1 MSTVASTSWPKLMSA
16 PPVGTAPT
24 VVELRDGR
32 RVSIRPI
39 RPDDRKELQDAFV
52 RLSSEA
58 RYTRFMSA
66 VKNLPPGAL
75 ERAVHPVAGREFAL
89 VAIAGEGADE
99 DIVGGARYFVE
110 SDNVTCEFAITL
122 ADDWHRVGLASRLM
136 KELIKAARAQGINRM
151 EGFVLASNEPML
163 NLARRL
169 GFHVTSSSE
178 GPTVKLVWLELDS
191 N

>member
-1 MSTVASTSWPKLMSA
+1 MSA
-16 PPVGTAPT
+16 QFNSEEIAPI

-39 RPDDRKELQDAFV
+39 RPDDREELKEAFE
-52 RLSSEA
+52 RLSFEA

-66 VKNLPPGAL
+66 IKQLPAGAL
-75 ERAVHPVAGREFAL
+75 ERAVHPVAGRELAL
-89 VAIAGEGADE
+89 VAIAGEGPDQ

-110 SDNVTCEFAITL
+110 PDNVSCEFAITL

-136 KELIKAARAQGINRM
+136 KELIEAARAHGIKRM
-151 EGFVLASNEPML
+151 EGLVLASNEPML
-163 NLARRL
+163 KLARRL
-169 GFHVTSSSE
+169 GFEVGPSSE
-178 GPTVKLVWLELDS
+178 GASVKLVRLDLDS

>member
-1 MSTVASTSWPKLMSA
+1 MSA
-16 PPVGTAPT
+16 PPLETAPT

-39 RPDDRKELQDAFV
+39 RPDDRKELKDAFV

-66 VKNLPPGAL
+66 VKDLPRGAL

-89 VAIAGEGADE
+89 VAVAGEGADE

-110 SDNVTCEFAITL
+110 FDNVTCEFAITI

-136 KELIKAARAQGINRM
+136 KELIKAARAQGIKRM

-169 GFHVTSSSE
+169 GFEATSSSE
-178 GPTVKLVWLELDS
+178 GPTVKLVRLDL
-191 N
+191 NPG

>member
-1 MSTVASTSWPKLMSA
+1 MSA
-16 PPVGTAPT
+16 PPAETAPT

-39 RPDDRKELQDAFV
+39 RPDDREELREAFM
-52 RLSSEA
+52 RLSFEA

-66 VKNLPPGAL
+66 MNKLPPGAL
-75 ERAVHPVAGREFAL
+75 ERAVDPVAGREFAL
-89 VAIAGEGADE
+89 VALAGEGAAA

-136 KELIKAARAQGINRM
+136 KELIAAARVHGIKRM

-163 NLARRL
+163 KLARRL
-169 GFHVTSSSE
+169 GFEVRSSSE
-178 GPTVKLVWLELDS
+178 GPTVKLVRLDLDS
-191 N
+191 D